1 MRAEELVAVTVSH
14 PPGQAYDE
22 KASSTPTKHAEPP
35 REEIFG
41 DVRVNSNGILRR
53 VLFARGSSTS
63 CFKKHCS
70 KSIIS
75 GCFCWR
81 GVSATIAHHVAERAR
96 RKTGYAT
103 QSCGTINCVQALEY
117 LRDRVI
123 ICGHGRFH
131 QSIPKRWIWNGPTL
145 LEPLIKLSN
154 LDKNLS

>member
-1 MRAEELVAVTVSH
+1 MASWGEVLCIVWERSSLRPVSNVVRSTVALC
-14 PPGQAYDE
+14 
-22 KASSTPTKHAEPP
+22 STA
-35 REEIFG
+35 
-41 DVRVNSNGILRR
+41 